1 MIQATWQKDVMS
13 IYDQVQH
20 FKNRQWKLYLQSK
33 PGTNEAIE
41 HLRRFR
47 NAKDV
52 MRSEAEDGICAVD
65 DDAIIN
71 AIAAGHGL
79 QLIASRMGVPLSAVT
94 KARRKHNESIKR
106 RMTVI
111 CRCDIHG
118 LDHVEAY
125 KGEEFYVL
133 AITLDVQGRRNE
145 TLLTL
150 KEKGRARVVKNVRAE
165 CVEVVK

>member
-1 MIQATWQKDVMS
+1 MS

-20 FKNRQWKLYLQSK
+20 FSAREWKLYLQSK
-33 PGTNEAIE
+33 PGTDEAIQ

-52 MRSEAEDGICAVD
+52 MRGEAEDGICAVD

-71 AIAAGHGL
+71 AIAKGHAL
-79 QLIASRMGVPLSAVT
+79 QLIASRMGIPLSAVT
-94 KARRKHNESIKR
+94 KARRKHNESIRR
-106 RMTVI
+106 RMAVI

-118 LDHVEAY
+118 LDHVQAY
-125 KGEEFYVL
+125 KGEKFYIL
-133 AITLDVQGRRNE
+133 EITHDVQGRRNE

-150 KEKGRARVVKNVRAE
+150 KEKGSARVVKKVRAE
-165 CVEVVK
+165 CVEVVQ